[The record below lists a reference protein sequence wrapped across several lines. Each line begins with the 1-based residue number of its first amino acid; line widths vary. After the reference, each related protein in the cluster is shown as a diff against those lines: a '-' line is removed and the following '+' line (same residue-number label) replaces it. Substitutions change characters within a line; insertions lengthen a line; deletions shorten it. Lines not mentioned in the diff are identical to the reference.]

1 MLVKQRKRSADDL
14 LELRRFYERANGL
27 ENSLGETRRPLSA
40 YLDPLPNMPRFL
52 RWETLV
58 LPQKVKNRLDLM
70 SQSRQKKGFRG
81 TRKEWRA
88 SLALYRRQTKDLKIK
103 LQAHYQALSG
113 IQLFRERTI
122 VGSAL
127 ETLGKNM
134 LAIIR
139 DVVRDTW
146 SIFGIFSQVAWLV
159 LRWPFCLLLAG
170 WFFLQIMAIIYTAGT
185 NVFLASFCQ
194 HRLPFVR
201 NWACSSWDELQR
213 HRHQSQSVAGLNDPL
228 DNILHSDDKSMSF
241 KLPHQISHYQTRA
254 RSLRAR
260 LPETHY
266 PASDQK
272 FFLGKLTEFI
282 DLTMPT
288 ISNAQ
293 FFHAHMVGTIKYHV
307 SNGNYVVQTIDDGK
321 PLAATSALTATSVS
335 DDSLL
340 VRGMT
345 WLDSWYMIYLPVGIE
360 PIQETSLQVYK
371 TQTFGNQLMRDHLT
385 TMGRRIQQDIELVV
399 SLQSKLLALGS
410 VAYEIEHHVSKVVEN
425 NEKDESNRGN
435 KVLLWLKN
443 TLHRQSYE
451 DKQIDRRNTWLGIM
465 GPEFG
470 DAGEFLIKASTQLG
484 DAHAACSELI
494 EKLEWEE
501 VAATYGQDA
510 SDFIFQQSY
519 QLSLGLEGIE
529 KQLTSFDSEYMRFDS
544 RQFTPNTW
552 AGKVFDSPVHVH
564 ETLPFLED

>member
-1 MLVKQRKRSADDL
+1 MSTLAQKRWSSKQSGQSPPSSLVFFPRKKRTIQRAK
-14 LELRRFYERANGL
+14 GL
-27 ENSLGETRRPLSA
+27 EDSLGDTRRPLSA
-40 YLDPLPNMPRFL
+40 YLDPLPDMPRFL

-58 LPQKVKNRLDLM
+58 LPQKVKHRLDMM
-70 SQSRQKKGFRG
+70 SQSMPHRHKNGFLS

-88 SLALYRRQTKDLKIK
+88 SLALYRRQTKDLRIK
-103 LQAHYQALSG
+103 LQAHYQILSG

-127 ETLGKNM
+127 KTLGKNM
-134 LAIIR
+134 LAMIL
-139 DVVRDTW
+139 DV
-146 SIFGIFSQVAWLV
+146 
-159 LRWPFCLLLAG
+159 
-170 WFFLQIMAIIYTAGT
+170 IMAIIYTAGT

-194 HRLPFVR
+194 HRLPLVR

-213 HRHQSQSVAGLNDPL
+213 HRHQNQSVAGLNDPL
-228 DNILHSDDKSMSF
+228 DNILHSGDKSMSF
-241 KLPHQISHYQTRA
+241 KLPHQIAHYSSRA

-260 LPETHY
+260 LPATHY

-272 FFLGKLTEFI
+272 YFQGKLTEFI

-307 SNGNYVVQTIDDGK
+307 SNGNYVIQTIDDGK
-321 PLAATSALTATSVS
+321 PLAGTSVS
-335 DDSLL
+335 DNSLL
-340 VRGMT
+340 VRGMA

-371 TQTFGNQLMRDHLT
+371 AQTFGNQLMRDHLT
-385 TMGRRIQQDIELVV
+385 TMARRIQQDIQLIV
-399 SLQSKLLALGS
+399 SLQSKLFALGS
-410 VAYEIEHHVSKVVEN
+410 VAYEMEHHVSKVVEN

-443 TLHRQSYE
+443 IFHRQSYE
-451 DKQIDRRNTWLGIM
+451 DQQIDRRNTWLGIM

-470 DAGEFLIKASTQLG
+470 EVGEFLIKASAQLG
-484 DAHAACSELI
+484 DAHVACSGLI
-494 EKLEWEE
+494 EQLEWEE
-501 VAATYGQDA
+501 VAASYGQDT
-510 SDFIFQQSY
+510 SDFILKQSH

-544 RQFTPNTW
+544 RQFIPNTC
-552 AGKVFDSPVHVH
+552 AGGVFDSPVHVY
-564 ETLPFLED
+564 ETLPS